1 MRKLTPKKKF
11 SERERERRNCLRLRL
26 SRNRLQPPTRPPHS
40 KSSAATI
47 EIVRRHIEIARR
59 FSSVKHS
66 RRFHSF
72 DFKSLFG
79 FPSLNF
85 ASTKENLTPIVERC
99 YNPNCNFDLFP
110 SLNNVQF
117 ATLQLLTQDETPLLY
132 NLVFGEGAVNGTTS
146 LGMLFQ

>member
-1 MRKLTPKKKF
+1 LPFSGGVIFPTLPRLLFSFPHFFLFILFISKKPKKKF
-11 SERERERRNCLRLRL
+11 SERERERERRNCLRLRL

-79 FPSLNF
+79 
-85 ASTKENLTPIVERC
+85 NLSISFFFFFSIC
-99 YNPNCNFDLFP
+99 G
-110 SLNNVQF
+110 S
-117 ATLQLLTQDETPLLY
+117 
-132 NLVFGEGAVNGTTS
+132 
-146 LGMLFQ
+146 